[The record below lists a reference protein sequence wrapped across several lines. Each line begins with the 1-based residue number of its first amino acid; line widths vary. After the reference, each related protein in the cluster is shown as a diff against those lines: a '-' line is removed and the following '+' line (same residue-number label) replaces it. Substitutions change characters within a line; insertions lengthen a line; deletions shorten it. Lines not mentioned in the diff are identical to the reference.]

1 MHRRAQRWL
10 GIICCFVLFILVF
23 LSLHLNVMGR
33 FIASGHYELG
43 LLFFL
48 FPGGAASFFSRD
60 DRVVKPLAGAMLA
73 SPLCLLMAHL
83 FLPVTRSF
91 WQEVAWLLSAVFWSS
106 LGSLCY
112 LLFIMCRN
120 RIRSHKKTDS

>member
-10 GIICCFVLFILVF
+10 GIVCCFVLFILVF
-23 LSLHLNVMGR
+23 LSLHLHIMGR

-48 FPGGAASFFSRD
+48 FPGAVASVICKGD
-60 DRVVKPLAGAMLA
+60 KVVKPLVGAMLA
-73 SPLCLLMAHL
+73 SPLCLLIAHL
-83 FLPVTRSF
+83 FLPASRSL
-91 WQEVAWLLSAVFWSS
+91 WQEIAWLLSAVFWSS

-112 LLFIMCRN
+112 LLFISFREWVRGN
-120 RIRSHKKTDS
+120 KKTDL